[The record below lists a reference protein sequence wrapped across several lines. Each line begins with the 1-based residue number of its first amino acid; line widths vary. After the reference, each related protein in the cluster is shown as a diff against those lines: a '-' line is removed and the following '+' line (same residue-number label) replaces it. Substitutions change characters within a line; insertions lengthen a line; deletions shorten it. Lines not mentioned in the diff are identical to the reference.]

1 MLRLRRRVVPLLLAA
16 AVGAMTTVN
25 PASADPPAADPP
37 AADPA
42 AADPAAADP
51 PAIDPPGGCSFLLC
65 DIPSDP
71 AQYVAGGLDF
81 GPGIGVDI
89 GNALSDGCQ
98 VLTDPVAAADSR
110 SYTAPSGVPG
120 RWAYQV
126 CGDPATVTQAVRQGS
141 AEAIR
146 TWCGA
151 GRACSVVVFWKPDNA
166 DPSLRIP
173 VDGGPGGILQ
183 YFTLTPDAASS
194 PDNGQVITNFPT
206 WFYDANHLDFT
217 GVPIPAFPIGGFG
230 GAATAI
236 HIRSWWDVDGG
247 EICGKRGRTPARDQ
261 TRAEAARPSP
271 DCGVTFLRSGA
282 HHAVTHVTW
291 LIIVLL
297 AFPPY
302 VIVFPI
308 TLSDDLDLNA
318 REVQADTK

>member
-1 MLRLRRRVVPLLLAA
+1 MLRTRRRAVPLLLTL
-16 AVGAMTTVN
+16 AVAVLTTVT
-25 PASADPPAADPP
+25 PASADPPPGD
-37 AADPA
+37 
-42 AADPAAADP
+42 
-51 PAIDPPGGCSFLLC
+51 PGGCSFLLC

-71 AQYVAGGLDF
+71 AQFVAGGLNF
-81 GPGIGVDI
+81 GPGVGVDI
-89 GNALSDGCQ
+89 GNSLSNGCRT
-98 VLTDPVAAADSR
+98 LTDPVAGADL
-110 SYTAPSGVPG
+110 SGRTPPAGVAG
-120 RWAYQV
+120 RWAYQL
-126 CGDPATVTQAVRQGS
+126 CGDPATVTQAAGQGS
-141 AEAIR
+141 VDQIR
-146 TWCGA
+146 AWCGA
-151 GRACSVVVFWKPDNA
+151 DRACSVVVFFKPDNP
-166 DPSLRIP
+166 DPRVRIP

-217 GVPIPAFPIGGFG
+217 GVPIPPFPIGGFG

-236 HIRSWWDVDGG
+236 HIRSWWDVDGR
-247 EICGKRGRTPARDQ
+247 EICGKRGRTPAEQQ

-297 AFPPY
+297 TFPPY

-308 TLSDDLDLNA
+308 TLSDDLNLNA
-318 REVQADTK
+318 REVQADTQR